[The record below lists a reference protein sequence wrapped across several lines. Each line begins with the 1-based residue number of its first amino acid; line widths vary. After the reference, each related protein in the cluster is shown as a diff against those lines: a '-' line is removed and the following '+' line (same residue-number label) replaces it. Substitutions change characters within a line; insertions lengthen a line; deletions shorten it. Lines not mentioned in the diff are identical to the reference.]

1 MAHAGLAKLTLAG
14 ADAKSFLQG
23 YVTCDLDAL
32 AEDAAM
38 PMACC
43 NIKGRVL
50 ANGWAA
56 GRDDAVDLFIHASVA
71 EQLAAHLGK
80 YLVFAKCSLDRPAGR
95 FTIAAGPAGPGAVTL
110 RPLPWVLAAT
120 AGEEAEDAA
129 LERHCIDAA
138 IGIVRAPVAERFLPQ
153 MLGLVEL
160 GAVSFT
166 KGCYLGQEVV
176 ARAQHRGEVK
186 RRLRRFRWE
195 GALPAA
201 GAPTSPAGTVVHAS
215 GADGGLALTV
225 TGAADATLRGEGFK
239 LFPATGSGGRA
250 PA

>member
-95 FTIAAGPAGPGAVTL
+95 FTIAAGPAGPGAITL

-120 AGEEAEDAA
+120 AGEEAEDA

-201 GAPTSPAGTVVHAS
+201 GAATSPAGTVVHAS
-215 GADGGLALTV
+215 SADGGLALAV
-225 TGAADATLRGEGFK
+225 TGAADATLSGEGFK

>member
-23 YVTCDLDAL
+23 YVTCYLDAL

-71 EQLAAHLGK
+71 DRLAAHLAK
-80 YLVFAKCSLDRPAGR
+80 YLVFAKCSLDRPAAR
-95 FTIAAGPAGPGAVTL
+95 FTIAAAPAGPGAITL
-110 RPLPWVLAAT
+110 RPLPWVLAT
-120 AGEEAEDAA
+120 AEGGAEDA
-129 LERHCIDAA
+129 LERRCIDAA

-186 RRLRRFRWE
+186 RRLKRFRWE
-195 GALPAA
+195 GVLPAA
-201 GAPTSPAGTVVHAS
+201 GAATSPAATVVHAT
-215 GADGGLALTV
+215 GADGGLALAV

-239 LFPATGSGGRA
+239 LIPATGSGGGA